1 MVIRREE
8 NRTLGVAVEMAFSR
22 DSNAI
27 FRGFRVILSD
37 RGITRRRV
45 EMRRWRSSVSERV
58 SEMKA
63 VVWRWILD
71 VVVVVMVSSG
81 GGMEWKSVEKGFD

>member
-45 EMRRWRSSVSERV
+45 EMQRWRSSVSE
-58 SEMKA
+58 MK
-63 VVWRWILD
+63 VKTFLL
-71 VVVVVMVSSG
+71 
-81 GGMEWKSVEKGFD
+81 

>member
-1 MVIRREE
+1 M
-8 NRTLGVAVEMAFSR
+8 
-22 DSNAI
+22 
-27 FRGFRVILSD
+27 ILSD

-45 EMRRWRSSVSERV
+45 EMRRWRSSVLERV

-71 VVVVVMVSSG
+71 VLVVVMVSSG